1 MTTDTKISN
10 ENTQALAETLTEFEL
25 NTGVISADNQNEE
38 TSATDK
44 IKQRLERFGKVAPEA
59 KKISRALRFGTTH
72 EAITGTAK
80 KRRLERFGVLPH
92 STEEVQQKKR
102 QRAERFHV
110 NNSGSTEDGDVK
122 KKRLDRFGS
131 TTSSSSSTTTPL
143 LSDAVQKRTQRFGDV
158 SKAAKLNTMNEQKNK
173 RAERFK
179 LNTNV

>member
-59 KKISRALRFGTTH
+59 KKNLSCFTFWYNTSIS
-72 EAITGTAK
+72 GTAK

-92 STEEVQQKKR
+92 SPEEVQQKKR

-110 NNSGSTEDGDVK
+110 NNSGTTEDEDVK

-131 TTSSSSSTTTPL
+131 TTSSSTTTTPL

-158 SKAAKLNTMNEQKNK
+158 SKVAKLNTMNEQKNK

>member
-1 MTTDTKISN
+1 PRMTTDTKISN

-72 EAITGTAK
+72 EAINGTAK

-92 STEEVQQKKR
+92 SPEEVQQKKR

-110 NNSGSTEDGDVK
+110 NNPGSTEGEDVK

-131 TTSSSSSTTTPL
+131 TTSSSSTIPL

-158 SKAAKLNTMNEQKNK
+158 STAAKLNTMNEQKNK
-173 RAERFK
+173 RA
-179 LNTNV
+179 

>member
-72 EAITGTAK
+72 EAINGTAK

-92 STEEVQQKKR
+92 SPEEVQQKKR

-110 NNSGSTEDGDVK
+110 NNPGSTEGEDVK

-131 TTSSSSSTTTPL
+131 TTSSSSTIPL

-158 SKAAKLNTMNEQKNK
+158 STAAKLNTMNEQKNK

>member
-1 MTTDTKISN
+1 
-10 ENTQALAETLTEFEL
+10 
-25 NTGVISADNQNEE
+25 
-38 TSATDK
+38 
-44 IKQRLERFGKVAPEA
+44 
-59 KKISRALRFGTTH
+59 KISRALRFGTTH
-72 EAITGTAK
+72 EAINGTAK

-92 STEEVQQKKR
+92 SPEEVQQKKR

-110 NNSGSTEDGDVK
+110 NNPGSTEGEDVK

-131 TTSSSSSTTTPL
+131 TTSSSSTIPL

-158 SKAAKLNTMNEQKNK
+158 STAAKLNTMNEQKNK

>member
-72 EAITGTAK
+72 EAINGTAK

-92 STEEVQQKKR
+92 SPEEVQQKKR

-110 NNSGSTEDGDVK
+110 NNSGSTEDEDVK

-131 TTSSSSSTTTPL
+131 TTSSSTTTTPL
-143 LSDAVQKRTQRFGDV
+143 LSDVVQKRTQRFGDV
-158 SKAAKLNTMNEQKNK
+158 STAAKLNTMNEQKNK